1 MISADTLARLLR
13 YSFPIVIIL
22 TVCIVCIVS
31 AVKNKKNG
39 VDTTPR
45 QPCGLRPPTDEE
57 ARGIK
62 EQVLPRVR
70 KMIIVTSLI
79 FIPVTVIIFGTA
91 ISMYGKKEFSLI
103 MVMGIMGLAFAL
115 MYIGILS
122 LPLSELRAL
131 LKRLYSVSDCYFA
144 DVQVQWRVNPKGI
157 PVKIYHAVIR
167 DQLDLSW
174 ETDLTKDLQYAEVG
188 MRCLVVIYDDEAKVN
203 RNRANGTSLY
213 RRTIYVPRD
222 QFD

>member
-1 MISADTLARLLR
+1 MISADSLARLLR
-13 YSFPIVIIL
+13 YSFPVVIIL

-39 VDTTPR
+39 IDTTPR

-57 ARGIK
+57 AR
-62 EQVLPRVR
+62 
-70 KMIIVTSLI
+70 
-79 FIPVTVIIFGTA
+79 
-91 ISMYGKKEFSLI
+91 
-103 MVMGIMGLAFAL
+103 
-115 MYIGILS
+115 GILS

>member
-1 MISADTLARLLR
+1 MISADSLARLLK
-13 YSFPIVIIL
+13 YSFPVVIIF

-31 AVKNKKNG
+31 AIKNRKNG

-62 EQVLPRVR
+62 AQVLPRIR
-70 KMIIVTSLI
+70 KLIIVTSLI
-79 FIPVTVIIFGTA
+79 FIPFIVIIFGAA
-91 ISMYGKKEFSLI
+91 ISLYGKKEFSFI
-103 MVMGIMGLAFAL
+103 MVMGIMGLAVAL

-122 LPLSELRAL
+122 LPLNELRAL
-131 LKRLYSVSDCYFA
+131 RKKLYSVSDCYFA
-144 DVQVQWRVNPKGI
+144 EVYSYWRVNPKGI

-174 ETDLTKDLQYAEVG
+174 ETDLSKDLLNVETG
-188 MRCLVVIYDDEAKVN
+188 MKCLVVVYDDEAKVN
-203 RNRANGTSLY
+203 RNRATGTGLY

-222 QFD
+222 QFL